1 MSDDMAAGSYHSS
14 KQGKLMIHL
23 FALLTAMLQ
32 TRVARPT
39 RTLIRTHQPGSISGV
54 VSWQTR
60 GIGDKAIVG
69 IPVRVWTCNGSQ
81 VVGTG
86 VTDVS
91 GRYEILNLT
100 PGRYLVSAYQK
111 PPASGSRV
119 VEKCWIV
126 RDVNIRPGQATQI
139 SLDFNNS
146 LYADELAHHPKQ
158 CK

>member
-1 MSDDMAAGSYHSS
+1 MT
-14 KQGKLMIHL
+14 HL
-23 FALLTAMLQ
+23 FALLTAVVQ
-32 TRVARPT
+32 TRVAQPT
-39 RTLIRTHQPGSISGV
+39 STLNPAPQPASISGV
-54 VSWQTR
+54 VSWQTK
-60 GIGDKAIVG
+60 GMGDTAVVG
-69 IPVRVWTCNGSQ
+69 IPVKVWTCNGSQ

-86 VTDVS
+86 VTDAS

-119 VEKCWIV
+119 VEKCWVI
-126 RDVNIRPGQATQI
+126 RNVNIRPGQATQI

-146 LYADELAHHPKQ
+146 LYADELTHHPEQ